1 MDWGWGPVRSVGGLT
16 CPFGEARKKERR
28 AWADVGRTQ
37 ADTILEEAP
46 THAVPKGAL
55 YPKLV
60 TCLVLSP

>member
-28 AWADVGRTQ
+28 AWADVGRTH

-46 THAVPKGAL
+46 PRSA
-55 YPKLV
+55 
-60 TCLVLSP
+60 